1 MPNSMGGIERSGL
14 NRMGRCRIPVM
25 SSLILSWNGLDTVVR
40 LGNIR

>member
-1 MPNSMGGIERSGL
+1 MTSGL

-40 LGNIR
+40 IP